1 MDRAVNSDKVDKD
14 GREIYYQLI
23 CQILE
28 NIINEI

>member
-14 GREIYYQLI
+14 GRKTYYQLI